1 MNQKVE
7 PYSNSRVIVVGILAA
22 TFFAIMSMGF
32 LILQATG
39 NDDHI
44 AGRIL
49 SVDGAALVI
58 QGARGDV
65 TELVLPTE
73 FELRGVQEGKSL
85 VVGQHVMVRG
95 TFETDGQFSVE
106 RLRLIEGPPKR

>member
-1 MNQKVE
+1 MNKIIE
-7 PYSNSRVIVVGILAA
+7 PYSNGRVIVVGILTA
-22 TFFAIMSMGF
+22 TFFAIMSLGF
-32 LILQATG
+32 LFLQATR

-49 SVDGAALVI
+49 SVDGATVVI

-73 FELRGVQEGKSL
+73 FELRGVQADKTL
-85 VVGQHVMVRG
+85 NVGQHVMVRG
-95 TFETDGQFSVE
+95 TFASDGQFSVE